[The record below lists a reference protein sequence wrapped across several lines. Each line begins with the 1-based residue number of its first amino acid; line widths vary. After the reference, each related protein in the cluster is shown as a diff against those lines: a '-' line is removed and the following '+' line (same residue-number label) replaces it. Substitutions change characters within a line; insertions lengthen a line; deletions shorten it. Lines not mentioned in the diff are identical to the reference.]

1 MCSRLLLA
9 VDNKRGPRT
18 QIILSTSHYRLVAN
32 TKVGPSATPP
42 ATPHARSLFRHRTPN
57 RERPRYPLRAAATHR
72 GMRRTHPSL
81 LHSHHCPRES
91 ETRLPYMTVQC
102 RKLPITIT
110 VHPRHDPTRHE
121 AGHCLQSARRLL
133 QRNAVGAVGRLPYLL
148 LPPPGAILLLLADA
162 L

>member
-18 QIILSTSHYRLVAN
+18 QIIMSTSHYRLVAN
-32 TKVGPSATPP
+32 TKVGPTPGGD
-42 ATPHARSLFRHRTPN
+42 TARDHCSDTVHRTEN
-57 RERPRYPLRAAATHR
+57 DLAILSARR
-72 GMRRTHPSL
+72 RRTAACDGRIPACST
-81 LHSHHCPRES
+81 RTTVQES
-91 ETRLPYMTVQC
+91 PTRLPYMTVQC